1 MPQYPSMNS
10 PIRYELGADRVVTVT
25 FDAPGAPV
33 NTMTEA
39 WIRAF
44 HEMLDRLEAEREN
57 YDGVILASAK
67 KTFFA
72 GAELKDVLQFKPTD
86 GPRVFEWLQAVKRDL
101 RRLEKL
107 GKPVVACLAG
117 TALGGGFEIA
127 LSCHCRICVD
137 DPRIQLGQPEVS
149 IGLLPAAGG
158 TTKFVRLLG
167 LQAAFPYL
175 VEGRLMTPAEAA
187 QLGLLQGLAVNLDGL
202 FSMAREWI
210 RANPAP
216 VQPWDEKNY
225 RIPGGTPSSPKVAQ
239 MLAIAPAM
247 LVDKTR
253 GLYPAPAAILAA
265 MVEGAEVDFD
275 TALRI
280 ESRHFARLAVG
291 QVAKNM
297 ITAFHFN
304 LSAIRSG
311 ASRPKGVPRWRPAKV
326 GVLGAGMM
334 GAGIAW
340 ACASRGLDC
349 ALADVSAEKA
359 AAGKAVSETLAAGR
373 VKRGR
378 MDEREAATLLERIT
392 PTASYDALA
401 GSDVIIEAVFEQ
413 RALKAQVT
421 RQAEPKLAAG
431 GIFASN
437 TSTLPIT
444 GLAEASAR
452 PERFVGLHFFS
463 PVDKMR
469 LVEIIKGAKTSPET
483 LAKAYDLV
491 LAIGKTPIVVN
502 DARGFFTSRTFGT
515 YVMEGCTMLE
525 EGIPAAV
532 IENAARLAGMPVGPL
547 AVIDETSLSLSV
559 HVMEQTEADLRAEGK
574 AAVAP
579 PGQQVIVRMVK
590 EFKRPGRAAGA
601 GFYDYPQGGRKRL
614 WPELARI
621 FGKPGAR
628 YDLDTLKDRF
638 LYRQA
643 IETARCLEEGVLETV
658 HDANIGSIFGI
669 GFPAWTGGAAQF
681 INHVGAK
688 AFAERA
694 DALANACGERFTP
707 PAIVREKAQRGEAF
721 V

>member
-1 MPQYPSMNS
+1 MTS

-25 FDAPGAPV
+25 FDAPGAAV

-39 WIRAF
+39 WCLALR
-44 HEMLDRLEAEREN
+44 ETVGRLEAERDA
-57 YDGVILASAK
+57 YDGVIVVSAK

-72 GAELKDVLQFKPTD
+72 GAELKDVLKWTSAD
-86 GPRVFEWLQAVKRDL
+86 APRVFEWLEAVKHDL

-117 TALGGGFEIA
+117 AALGGGFEIA
-127 LSCHCRICVD
+127 LSCHCRICID
-137 DPRIQLGQPEVS
+137 DPRIQLGQPEVT

-158 TTKFVRLLG
+158 TTKLVRLLG
-167 LQAAFPYL
+167 LHAAFPYL
-175 VEGRLMTPAEAA
+175 VEGRLLTPAQAA
-187 QLGLLQGLAVNLDGL
+187 KLGLLQGLAADATGL
-202 FSMAREWI
+202 QSMAREWI
-210 RANPAP
+210 RANPSP
-216 VQPWDEKNY
+216 VQPWDEKGF
-225 RIPGGTPSSPKVAQ
+225 RIPGGSPSSPKVAQ

-247 LVDKTR
+247 LIEKTR
-253 GLYPAPAAILAA
+253 GLYPAPEAILAA
-265 MVEGAEVDFD
+265 MVEGAEVDVD

-280 ESRHFARLAVG
+280 ESRHFAKLAVG

-297 ITAFHFN
+297 ITAFFFN
-304 LSAIRSG
+304 LTAIRSG
-311 ASRPKGVPRWRPAKV
+311 ASRPKDVPRWKPAKV
-326 GVLGAGMM
+326 GIVGAGMM

-349 ALADVSAEKA
+349 VLKDVSEDKAVAGKGYSEKLA
-359 AAGKAVSETLAAGR
+359 AAR
-373 VKRGR
+373 VEHGR
-378 MDEREAATLLERIT
+378 MSEPEAAALLGRIT
-392 PTASYDALA
+392 PTASNDALA
-401 GSDVIIEAVFEQ
+401 GSDLIIEAVFEQ

-421 RQAEPKLAAG
+421 RESEPLLASG

-444 GLAEASAR
+444 GLAEASR
-452 PERFVGLHFFS
+452 HPERFVGLHFFS

-469 LVEIIKGAKTSPET
+469 LVEIIKGAKTSAET
-483 LAKAYDLV
+483 LAKAYDVV

-515 YVMEGCTMLE
+515 FVMEGCAMLE

-559 HVMEQTEADLRAEGK
+559 HVMEQTAADLKAEGR

-579 PGQQVIVRMVK
+579 PGQDVIVRMVK
-590 EFKRPGRAAGA
+590 EFKRPGRAGGA
-601 GFYDYPQGGRKRL
+601 GFYDYAPGKRKTL
-614 WPELARI
+614 WPELDRI
-621 FGKPGAR
+621 FGRADAR
-628 YDLDTLKDRF
+628 YSMDELKERF

-643 IETARCLEEGVLETV
+643 IETARCLEEGVLESV

-669 GFPAWTGGAAQF
+669 GFPAWTGGALQF
-681 INHVGAK
+681 INHVGVA
-688 AFAERA
+688 AFAARA
-694 DALANACGERFTP
+694 DALTKTYGERFTP
-707 PAIVREKAQRGEAF
+707 PSIVREKARRGEAF
-721 V
+721 D